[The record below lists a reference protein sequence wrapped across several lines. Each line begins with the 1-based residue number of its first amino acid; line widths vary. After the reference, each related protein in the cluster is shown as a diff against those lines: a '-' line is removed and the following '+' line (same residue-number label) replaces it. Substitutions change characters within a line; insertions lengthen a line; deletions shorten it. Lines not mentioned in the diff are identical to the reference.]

1 MTNDEEWGALCEVA
15 GNPDWSSDPRFQDQ
29 LSRWQHQDDIDR
41 HISEWTANEDYKDLM
56 HRLQG
61 AGVTAAAVYT
71 NQDVVEDE
79 QLNERGYFW
88 DTPHAAS
95 GTMPFSGAPVLLS
108 KTPGTLIRSAHH
120 SWVSITATCLK
131 IWRGWRR
138 ATSTRWSRRGR

>member
-1 MTNDEEWGALCEVA
+1 
-15 GNPDWSSDPRFQDQ
+15 
-29 LSRWQHQDDIDR
+29 
-41 HISEWTANEDYKDLM
+41 M

-88 DTPHAAS
+88 DTPHVAS

-108 KTPGTLIRSAHH
+108 KTPGTLIRSAPLMGEHNRY
-120 SWVSITATCLK
+120 VLEELAGA
-131 IWRGWRR
+131 RDR
-138 ATSTRWSRRGR
+138 AMSDSLESEGAIGTRPPEGISGVFA